1 MTIFYVSTT
10 NELLS
15 AISSASSG
23 DTISLSSGTYSNVSL
38 KNINFSGNV
47 TITSTDPSN
56 PAVLTSLLVK
66 NSSGL
71 TFSNLEFSELD
82 PTKLYGFTV
91 QGSSNIVLDHLD
103 VHSVIGLGSAEASA
117 PLLIRSSTNVT
128 VTNSDFHDSRFG
140 INILDDTG
148 LTISNNY
155 FHDIRTDG
163 IRGGGN
169 SDVVISQNTFTDFY
183 PATGDHADAIQ
194 FWTTNTTTSASNIT
208 IDSNLVVRGAG
219 GEIQGIFMRDEVGG
233 LPYYNVTITNNEI
246 LGSLYNGISILGV
259 ESGSATGN
267 TVIGYADQ
275 TSWMT
280 VWESAT
286 MSFSD
291 NTATTFLNSNGTA
304 SVVGSDGNVLYASS
318 ATTDEKQLV
327 YDWLLAHPAVL
338 YEQGATGDAMR
349 SEFGISVT
357 DTQITLDG
365 TVFHRIEG
373 TSGADTLW
381 GNGTGNSIIEGGAG
395 NDSLIGQATGI
406 TYLVGG
412 SGDDTYTVRSTS
424 TYVIEVANGGT
435 DTVATY
441 VNYTL
446 PDNVEN
452 MRLMG
457 TADLTVSGN
466 ALDNR
471 IVAGTGNDTIYGLDG
486 NDLLQGGTGNDYIDG
501 GNGND
506 TITGGSGNNTL
517 LGGAGDDTIKGGTGN
532 DIIDGGTGNNTMTAG
547 SGNDTFRFVT
557 ADLATYSTNTIN
569 NFTHGNDIID
579 LSLVD
584 ANKLT
589 VTRNEVFTFLGQGA
603 FDKVAGELRYDVVN
617 GSAYVYGD
625 LNGDGVADFAIV
637 LKGVTSLSAADFI
650 L

>member
-10 NELLS
+10 KDLLS

-23 DTISLSSGTYSNVSL
+23 DTISLASGSYAGVNISNV
-38 KNINFSGNV
+38 NFASNV

-71 TFSNLEFSELD
+71 TFSDLEFSELN
-82 PTKLYGFTV
+82 PTKLFGFTV
-91 QGSSNIVLDHLD
+91 QGSSNIVLNNLD
-103 VHSVIGLGSAEASA
+103 VHGIVGLGAAEASS

-128 VTNSDFHDSRFG
+128 VTNSDFHDSEFG
-140 INILDDTG
+140 INILNDTG

-169 SDVVISQNTFTDFY
+169 SNVLISQNTFTDFH
-183 PATGDHADAIQ
+183 PAVGDHADAIQ
-194 FWTTNTTTSASNIT
+194 FWTTATTTSASNIT
-208 IDSNLVVRGAG
+208 IDSNLFARGTG
-219 GEIQGIFMRDEVGG
+219 DPIQGIFMRDEVGN
-233 LPYYNVTITNNEI
+233 LPYHNVTITNNEI
-246 LGSLYNGISILGV
+246 LGGLYNGISILGV
-259 ESGSATGN
+259 DSGSVTGN
-267 TVIGYADQ
+267 TVIGYSGQ
-275 TSWMT
+275 TSWIT
-280 VWESAT
+280 AWQSAT
-286 MSFSD
+286 LSFSD
-291 NTATTFLNSNGTA
+291 NTATTFLNASGTT
-304 SVVGSDGNVLYASS
+304 SVVDTNSNALYSS
-318 ATTDEKQLV
+318 TATLDEKQLV
-327 YDWLLAHPAVL
+327 YEWLLAHPSVL

-349 SEFGISVT
+349 AEFGITVS

-373 TSGADTLW
+373 TSGTDTLW

-412 SGDDTYTVRSTS
+412 SGDDTFTVHSTS
-424 TYVIEVANGGT
+424 TYVIEAANGGT

-486 NDLLQGGTGNDYIDG
+486 NDTLQGGAGNDYIDG

-506 TITGGSGNNTL
+506 IITGGGGNNTL
-517 LGGAGDDTIKGGTGN
+517 LGGAGDDTITGGSGN
-532 DIIDGGTGNNTMTAG
+532 DIIDGGTGNNIMTAG
-547 SGNDTFRFVT
+547 SGQDTFRFVS

-579 LSLVD
+579 LSQVD

-589 VTRNEVFTFLGQGA
+589 VSRMEAFTFLGQGA
-603 FDKVAGELRYDVVN
+603 FDKVAGELRYDVSGGN
-617 GSAYVYGD
+617 AYVYGD
-625 LNGDGVADFAIV
+625 MNGDGVADFAIV
-637 LKGVTSLSAADFI
+637 LKGVTALTAADFV

>member
-1 MTIFYVSTT
+1 MTTFYVSTT
-10 NELLS
+10 KDLLS
-15 AISSASSG
+15 ALSKASGG
-23 DTISLSSGTYSNVSL
+23 DTISLASGNYSGVNLSNL
-38 KNINFSGNV
+38 NFASNV
-47 TITSTDPSN
+47 TITSTNASK
-56 PAVLTSLLVK
+56 PAVLTDLMVK

-71 TFSNLEFSELD
+71 TFSNLEFSELN
-82 PTKLYGFTV
+82 PTKLFGFTV

-103 VHSVIGLGSAEASA
+103 VHSVVGLGSAEASG

-128 VTNSDFHDSRFG
+128 VTNSNFHDSQFG
-140 INILDDTG
+140 INILNDTG
-148 LTISNNY
+148 LTISNNN

-169 SDVVISQNTFTDFY
+169 SNVVISQNTFTDFH
-183 PATGDHADAIQ
+183 PATGDHPDAIQ

-208 IDSNLVVRGAG
+208 IDSNLVVRGTGAP
-219 GEIQGIFMRDEVGG
+219 IQGIFMRDEVGN
-233 LPYYNVTITNNEI
+233 LPFHNVTITNNEI
-246 LGSLYNGISILGV
+246 LGGLYNGISILGV
-259 ESGSATGN
+259 DSGSATGN
-267 TVIGYADQ
+267 TVVGYPGQ
-275 TSWMT
+275 TSWIT
-280 VWESAT
+280 VWASAT

-304 SVVGSDGNVLYASS
+304 SVVGSNGNVLYGTSTAAS
-318 ATTDEKQLV
+318 EKQLV
-327 YDWLLAHPAVL
+327 YDWLLAHPTVL

-412 SGDDTYTVRSTS
+412 SGDDTYTVHSTN
-424 TYVIEVANGGT
+424 TYVIEAANGGT

-471 IVAGTGNDTIYGLDG
+471 IVAGTGNDTLYGLDG
-486 NDLLQGGTGNDYIDG
+486 NDTLQGGAGNDYIDG

-506 TITGGSGNNTL
+506 TITGGGGNNTL
-517 LGGAGDDTIKGGTGN
+517 LGGAGDDTITGGTGN

-547 SGNDTFRFVT
+547 SGHDVFRFVS

-569 NFTHGNDIID
+569 NFKHGNDIID
-579 LSLVD
+579 LSQVD

-589 VTRNEVFTFLGQGA
+589 VSRMDLFTFIGQHA
-603 FDKVAGELRYDVVN
+603 FDKVAGELRYDVTGGN
-617 GSAYVYGD
+617 TYVYGD
-625 LNGDGVADFAIV
+625 MNGDGVADFAIV
-637 LKGVTSLSAADFI
+637 LKGITSLSAADFH